1 MNDLTHNETTTPTEQ
16 VADRPVVRPAV
27 DVFENQD
34 EILLVADLP
43 GVTSESLSVDLEDDR
58 LTIHGRRAKGPG
70 DDARLLM
77 GTDTAWD
84 YRRAFTVPDAVDVE
98 KIKANLEDGV
108 LTLHL
113 PRHERTKPRRIHVKA

>member
-1 MNDLTHNETTTPTEQ
+1 MNDLMQSETPTPTEQ

-43 GVTSESLSVDLEDDR
+43 GVTSESLSIDLEDDR
-58 LTIHGRRAKGPG
+58 LTIHGRRVGQRG
-70 DDARLLM
+70 EDARVLM
-77 GTDTAWD
+77 GMATDWD
-84 YRRAFTVPDAVDVE
+84 FRRVFTVPDAVDVE
-98 KIKANLEDGV
+98 KIEANLEDGV

-113 PRHERTKPRRIHVKA
+113 PRHERTKPRRIQVQA